1 MPIFRRT
8 RLLPNMVLCTVCA
21 GCGKLHTVHTARG
34 PTQHNHSHHNQ
45 CRTPYEVIHNL
56 VLLKMGIMMPETC
69 RDRSLIINTR
79 LVASCWFL
87 SLHPTFMMHC
97 HKSLKLL
104 DFSHN
109 LSNWF
114 SPSSYSTTFL
124 TRSVQLILSILLQ
137 HRISRRSTYFWC
149 TFRNVKISAP
159 NLHLPTTK
167 YSGQTE
173 GPSVLK
179 STLLMTL
186 RLLCNI
192 LPKKGQYSGVWA

>member
-1 MPIFRRT
+1 MNMFRAS
-8 RLLPNMVLCTVCA
+8 LCPYSGEQDWVLPNMVLCTVCA

-114 SPSSYSTTFL
+114 SPSSYSTIFLTQSVQLILSILLQHHISHTICPIDSLHPPTAPYFLHNLSNWFSPSSYSTTFL
-124 TRSVQLILSILLQ
+124 TRSVQLILSILL
-137 HRISRRSTYFWC
+137 
-149 TFRNVKISAP
+149 
-159 NLHLPTTK
+159 
-167 YSGQTE
+167 
-173 GPSVLK
+173 
-179 STLLMTL
+179 
-186 RLLCNI
+186 
-192 LPKKGQYSGVWA
+192 